1 MVKRSKLQIDFE
13 YDFRVLGLIAAVRE
27 YKLAWSLNRHMHWH
41 LIKETDHVLDFKS
54 DQRLVVSHF
63 AFLREHSGFRLLKNR
78 AVESSGVSKPFLIP
92 ERKNYDYWL
101 LVYGDPLENEFQ
113 DLLLQIQAL
122 TAVQYI
128 KEEPLDDLRSKDNFI
143 V

>member
-1 MVKRSKLQIDFE
+1 M
-13 YDFRVLGLIAAVRE
+13 
-27 YKLAWSLNRHMHWH
+27 
-41 LIKETDHVLDFKS
+41 LDFKS